1 MIKEE
6 IVDFCNSIGLDT
18 IGFIKCRRFDELV
31 EFFEYRK
38 KMKLEN
44 EFEEVDI
51 EKRVNPQWYMKEGKT
66 IISIAFPYLWP
77 ENNIENGRKQ
87 KLLDF
92 EKQYFN
98 RI

>member
-6 IVDFCNSIGLDT
+6 IVEFCNSIGLDT
-18 IGFIKCRRFDELV
+18 IGFIKCRRFNELV

-51 EKRVNPQWYMKEGKT
+51 EKRVNPQ
-66 IISIAFPYLWP
+66 
-77 ENNIENGRKQ
+77 
-87 KLLDF
+87 
-92 EKQYFN
+92 
-98 RI
+98 